1 MHYHLWVGI
10 HTVGFPSI
18 AGLLQLAA
26 SGACGVFST
35 PHPRCCSEVLLVRAI
50 RSGNK
55 EMERVYLPL
64 SSLVTWA
71 AVLACSLSICA
82 SLGVSLQ
89 PLLAVGGAGGIAA
102 GFASQQLLLNVVAG
116 VNIFLTRPFIA
127 GDQVRGGVCEAGC
140 CRGHGQLVE
149 CDAVGMA
156 CWGVGGGVVWLL
168 LHPMGTKLLHV

>member
-1 MHYHLWVGI
+1 MI
-10 HTVGFPSI
+10 
-18 AGLLQLAA
+18 
-26 SGACGVFST
+26 
-35 PHPRCCSEVLLVRAI
+35 LVRAI

-55 EMERVYLPL
+55 ELERVYLPL

-71 AVLACSLSICA
+71 AVLACALSICT

-127 GDQVRGGVCEAGC
+127 GDQVR
-140 CRGHGQLVE
+140 
-149 CDAVGMA
+149 
-156 CWGVGGGVVWLL
+156 WG
-168 LHPMGTKLLHV
+168 